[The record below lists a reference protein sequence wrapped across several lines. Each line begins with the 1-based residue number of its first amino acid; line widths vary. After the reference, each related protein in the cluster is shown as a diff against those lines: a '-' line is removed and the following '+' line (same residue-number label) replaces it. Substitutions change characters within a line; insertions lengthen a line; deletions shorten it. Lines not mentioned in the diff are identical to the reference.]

1 MEATHGGSE
10 SVGLPGRRP
19 RVLIVDDDPGIRLVC
34 ATTLS
39 LDGYEVIEAANGQ
52 EALKLVLTQ
61 APDVV
66 LLDISMPVL
75 DGFGVAAALR
85 ADERTRA
92 LPFVFLTG
100 ELDPTVTKRGHEV
113 GAAGFF
119 PKPFDAGA
127 VVAFLGRLIGELT
140 HAEATVST
148 SGHAA

>member
-1 MEATHGGSE
+1 MEAEADANQQAGP
-10 SVGLPGRRP
+10 LQRRP
-19 RVLIVDDDPGIRLVC
+19 RVLVVDDDAALRRVC
-34 ATTLS
+34 ATVLG

-52 EALKLVLTQ
+52 EALDLARTA
-61 APDVV
+61 APDVI

-100 ELDPTVTKRGHEV
+100 EVDPQVIERGHEV

-119 PKPFDAGA
+119 TKPFDPNAIT
-127 VVAFLGRLIGELT
+127 AFIRRLVELR
-140 HAEATVST
+140 EPNVLVQSG
-148 SGHAA
+148 GHAV